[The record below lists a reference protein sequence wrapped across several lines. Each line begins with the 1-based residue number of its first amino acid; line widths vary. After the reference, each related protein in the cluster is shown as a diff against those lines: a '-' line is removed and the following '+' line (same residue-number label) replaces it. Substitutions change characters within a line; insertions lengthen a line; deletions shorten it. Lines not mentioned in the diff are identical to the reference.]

1 MTFDTYERVDL
12 TGPWA
17 GFGFQ
22 GHRFFTPENYD
33 IEPCDMRYWAL
44 TCAIAREWSLMM
56 SEERN
61 ARSANP
67 RTPTATR
74 SPGARLSQGAEVIY
88 LRDVLRRR
96 REKRLSVGG
105 NPGLADSGKRSPTG
119 RGRRRPRR
127 G

>member
-1 MTFDTYERVDL
+1 MNLDTYARVDL

-33 IEPCDMRYWAL
+33 IEPSDMRFWAL

-67 RTPTATR
+67 RKPTATR
-74 SPGARLSQGAEVIY
+74 SPGSHVSAGGNVIY
-88 LRDVLRRR
+88 LRDVLQRR
-96 REKRLSVGG
+96 REKRLSAV
-105 NPGLADSGKRSPTG
+105 ADAESADRTRVIRHT
-119 RGRRRPRR
+119 RGPRAPRR